1 MALPAFMLVGTL
13 AILGIHSAMP
23 ILGDAMRQAA
33 MVSAVMSMPDISVEV
48 FEHYLE
54 VQVYGGVLRGI
65 DHDSIPFEPAAP
77 ALTVPAAPPVD
88 VPPQNLPAAPEPESA
103 APLPPTTPP
112 RDAPRRIP
120 VIPPQYA
127 APIIAENFA
136 GREGRG
142 LLQHGAGFIRNET
155 RFSYAYIREILEE
168 PFALEFYAD
177 FRPQVLIM
185 HTHTTEAFERFDADY
200 FDIRNTW
207 RSTDN
212 NINMAAVGAVMAD
225 VLESYGIGVIH
236 DTTQHDFP
244 MYAGS
249 YGRAAETIRGYLEEY
264 PSIQIVLDLHRDAMP
279 RGNAMIKPV
288 AMINGNKTAQIMI
301 IAGSDNGNMNMP
313 YWRENLRFAAAFQ
326 DYMEA
331 QGEDLTRPVYL
342 THRRYNMD
350 LSTGSLLLEIG
361 SNANTL
367 EEAFYAAELAGH
379 ALAALILNNLTEE
392 FVA

>member
-1 MALPAFMLVGTL
+1 MALPALMLAGII
-13 AILGIHSAMP
+13 AIFGIHSAMP
-23 ILGDAMRQAA
+23 VLGDAMRQAA
-33 MVSAVMSMPDISVEV
+33 MVSAVMAMPDISVEV
-48 FEHYLE
+48 FEHYFE
-54 VQVYGGVLRGI
+54 VQVYGGVLRGV
-65 DHDSIPFEPAAP
+65 DHDSIPFEPVVP
-77 ALTVPAAPPVD
+77 VLTVPATPPID
-88 VPPQNLPAAPEPESA
+88 VPPQNLPTAPESESVSP
-103 APLPPTTPP
+103 APGTPP
-112 RDAPRRIP
+112 RDTPRRIP

-142 LLQHGAGFIRNET
+142 LLRHGIGFIRNET

-168 PFALEFYAD
+168 PMALEFHPD
-177 FRPQVLIM
+177 SRPQVLIM

-200 FDIRNTW
+200 YDIRNTW

-212 NINMAAVGAVMAD
+212 NINMAAVGAVMVD

-236 DTTQHDFP
+236 NTTQHDFP

-249 YGRAAETIRGYLEEY
+249 YGRAAETIRGYLDEH

-288 AMINGNKTAQIMI
+288 AMINDAKTAQIMI
-301 IAGSDNGNMNMP
+301 IAGSDDGNMNMP
-313 YWRENLRFAAAFQ
+313 YWRENLRFAAELQ
-326 DYMEA
+326 NYLEA

-379 ALAALILNNLTEE
+379 ALAALILNNLVEDE
-392 FVA
+392 